1 MRLRLARIAPLFLL
15 PLCLALAQ
23 EAQTSTPKQRAKAA
37 KDLGK
42 QGSQAI
48 PELQKML
55 ADPVA
60 DVRIEAVKSIVDI
73 GTQYS
78 LDPLIQATRDND
90 PEVQIRAV
98 DGLVNFYLP
107 GYVQTGFTASL
118 RRAGSSVKGRFTDTN
133 DAVIDPFI
141 QVRPE
146 VISALGKLA
155 GGGSSMD
162 SRANA
167 ARALGILRG
176 KAAIP
181 ELIEALRSKDSGLI
195 YECLIAMQ
203 KIRDKSAAERITF
216 LLRDPDDR
224 VQIAALETTGILQ
237 NKSALS
243 DLRAVLDRARNNKVR
258 RAALTAIAMLPDEQN
273 RKVFAS
279 YIQDKDDGLRG
290 AAAEG
295 YGRLRNTGDMPI
307 LEKAFN
313 EEKKLSPRL
322 SQAFALVLLGKTEL
336 TEFSPLQYLINT
348 LNNSSRQGEARAFLI
363 ELSRDAQIRAAVEY
377 SLKKGTKE
385 EKIQLAQ
392 ILSISG
398 DAKTLTAL
406 DALSK
411 DADADV
417 AQEALRAVRA
427 LKARLP

>member
-1 MRLRLARIAPLFLL
+1 MRLRLARVIPLFVL
-15 PLCLALAQ
+15 PVCLALAQ
-23 EAQTSTPKQRAKAA
+23 DNPATTPKQRAKNA
-37 KDLGK
+37 KELGK

-55 ADPVA
+55 SDPVA
-60 DVRIEAVKSIVDI
+60 DVRIEAVKSIVGI

-78 LDPLIQATRDND
+78 LEPLLQAARDND
-90 PEVQIRAV
+90 PEVQIRAT

-107 GYVQTGFTASL
+107 GYVQTGLTASI
-118 RRAGSSVKGRFTDTN
+118 RRMGSSVKGRFTDIN

-141 QVRPE
+141 QVKPE
-146 VISALGKLA
+146 VIAALGKLA
-155 GGGSSMD
+155 SGGSSMEV
-162 SRANA
+162 RANA
-167 ARALGILRG
+167 ARAVGVLRG

-181 ELIEALRSKDSGLI
+181 DLVEALRSKDSTLI

-203 KIRDKSAAERITF
+203 KIRDKSAADRITF

-237 NKSALS
+237 NRGALS
-243 DLRAVLDRARNNKVR
+243 DLRTALDRARNNKVR
-258 RAALTAIAMLPDEQN
+258 RAALTAIAMMPDEQN
-273 RKVFAS
+273 RRIMTG
-279 YIQDKDDGLRG
+279 YLQDRDEGIRG

-295 YGRLRNTGDMPI
+295 FGRLRNPGDLPV

-336 TEFSPLQYLINT
+336 TEFSPLQYLVNT
-348 LNNSSRQGEARAFLI
+348 LNSSARQGEARAFLI
-363 ELSRDAQIRAAVEY
+363 ELARDAQIRAALEY
-377 SLKKGTKE
+377 SLKRGTKV

-398 DAKTLTAL
+398 DAKTLSAL
-406 DALSK
+406 DSLSK
-411 DADADV
+411 DTDADV

>member
-1 MRLRLARIAPLFLL
+1 MRIPSARTLALFLL
-15 PLCLALAQ
+15 PLCLALALQ
-23 EAQTSTPKQRAKAA
+23 DPASTPKQRAKAA

-60 DVRIEAVKSIVDI
+60 DVRVEAVKSIVDI

-78 LDPLIQATRDND
+78 IDPLVQATKDND
-90 PEVQIRAV
+90 PEVQIRAT

-107 GYVQTGFTASL
+107 GYVQTGFTASIK
-118 RRAGSSVKGRFTDTN
+118 RVGSSVKGRFTDTN
-133 DAVIDPFI
+133 DSVIDPFI
-141 QVRPE
+141 QVKPE
-146 VISALGKLA
+146 VIAALGKLA
-155 GGGSSMD
+155 SSGSSME

-167 ARALGILRG
+167 ARAIGILRG
-176 KAAIP
+176 KAALP
-181 ELIEALRSKDSGLI
+181 DLVEALRSKDSTLI

-203 KIRDKSAAERITF
+203 KIRDQSVADRIIF

-224 VQIAALETTGILQ
+224 VQIAALETTGILL

-243 DLRAVLDRARNNKVR
+243 DLRSALDRARNNKVR
-258 RAALTAIAMLPDEQN
+258 RAALTAIAMLPEEQN

-295 YGRLRNTGDMPI
+295 YGRLRNTGDLPI
-307 LEKAFN
+307 IEKAFN

-348 LNNSSRQGEARAFLI
+348 LNSSSRQGEARAFLI
-363 ELSRDAQIRAAVEY
+363 ELSRDANIRAAVEQ

-398 DAKTLTAL
+398 DAKTLAAL

-417 AQEALRAVRA
+417 ASEALRAVRA